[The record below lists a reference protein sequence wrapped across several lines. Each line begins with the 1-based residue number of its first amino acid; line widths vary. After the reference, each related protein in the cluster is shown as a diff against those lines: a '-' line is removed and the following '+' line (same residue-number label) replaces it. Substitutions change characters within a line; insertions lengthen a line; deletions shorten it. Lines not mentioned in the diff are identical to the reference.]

1 MLKVVAL
8 YWGTTT
14 NIPPGILL
22 SLALTIA
29 LLPYSVAPADDAGPV
44 ASDRAAS
51 GSFYAGKTVKILV
64 GFERGVA
71 YDLYARLTARH
82 LGRHIPGN
90 PSFVVENSPE
100 VGTKTAE
107 RIYRVAPD
115 GTTLAALI
123 PALYLQQ
130 LMGSGEAGFDLA
142 KFTWIGSPTKSHY
155 LLYMRT
161 DAPYK
166 MMRDISA
173 SSNPAICGS
182 GDEVTTGYY
191 LPKLLEE
198 TLGAKFKIVTGFK
211 RGPDVD
217 LAVERGELQCR
228 ALTID
233 GFFSHEP
240 YPTWLRTGF
249 VRILLQTGAKR
260 DPRLP
265 DVPALYELMDEYKT
279 ADSSRRLAKLVLASS
294 EFGRPIVAPPAV
306 PADRAKTL
314 RDAYSNAMKDPALIA
329 EAKKENLELS
339 PGTGQELEAL
349 AKEVVAQPRG
359 VVERMKKLLG
369 K

>member
-1 MLKVVAL
+1 MLA
-8 YWGTTT
+8 G
-14 NIPPGILL
+14 
-22 SLALTIA
+22 AA
-29 LLPYSVAPADDAGPV
+29 DPA
-44 ASDRAAS
+44 AA
-51 GSFYAGKTVKILV
+51 SFYAGTSVKILV

-71 YDLYARLTARH
+71 YDLYARLTAKH
-82 LGRHIPGN
+82 LGQHIPGS
-90 PSFVVENSPE
+90 PTIVVENNPE

-115 GTTLAALI
+115 GMTLAVLI

-130 LMGSGEAGFDLA
+130 LMGSGDAGYDLA
-142 KFTWIGSPTKSHY
+142 KFTWIGTPTKSHY

-166 MMRDISA
+166 TIQDISA
-173 SSNPAICGS
+173 SSVPALCGS

-217 LAVERGELQCR
+217 LAVERSELQCR

-240 YPTWLRTGF
+240 YPTWLKTGF
-249 VRILLQTGAKR
+249 IRVLLQTSAKR

-265 DVPALYELMDEYKT
+265 DVPTLNELMGEYKT
-279 ADSSRRLAKLVLASS
+279 SDSSRGLAKLILASS
-294 EFGRPIVAPPAV
+294 EFGRPIVAPPGI
-306 PADRAKTL
+306 PAGRAKTL
-314 RDAYSNAMKDPALIA
+314 RDAYSQAMKDPALVA
-329 EAKKENLELS
+329 EAKKGNLELN

-349 AKEVVAQPRG
+349 AKEVMAQPRD
-359 VVERMKKLLG
+359 VVDRMKKLLG